1 MQGLTVR
8 AVISIST
15 KKEEI
20 CVKNEEPP
28 PPTPIHPIK
37 IHQIWTYW
45 IKSGTFYFCNFWQKE
60 EKPKKKIN
68 KCLVSGNVKIFYGSV
83 GRQIILEI
91 NLYRKSMKIIQ
102 N

>member
-8 AVISIST
+8 AVNSIST

-20 CVKNEEPP
+20 CVKNEETPP
-28 PPTPIHPIK
+28 PPIK

-60 EKPKKKIN
+60 EKPKKK
-68 KCLVSGNVKIFYGSV
+68 
-83 GRQIILEI
+83 
-91 NLYRKSMKIIQ
+91 KII
-102 N
+102 NVLFPETSKYFMGR

>member
-20 CVKNEEPP
+20 CVKNEDPP
-28 PPTPIHPIK
+28 PPPPDTP
-37 IHQIWTYW
+37 HQIWTYW

-60 EKPKKKIN
+60 DKPKKI
-68 KCLVSGNVKIFYGSV
+68 
-83 GRQIILEI
+83 
-91 NLYRKSMKIIQ
+91 
-102 N
+102 